1 MDALAAGDMLMFINA
16 ATTATSQREFHGGA
30 DDQRL
35 SLDFLHDYV
44 FGNYRDL
51 YAAALALDINDHNAA
66 LIIRKLLATTADAT
80 AEQRRV
86 EGLLIARRLRALPPQ
101 RVYDLFRA
109 LRRARVN
116 NRRTRAII
124 REWFAGRPDPAFD
137 AVKYRTGLKRALR
150 HAHVAPDG
158 ELGPFL
164 FTPDDRRRYDTPLLE
179 TWRRAHY
186 EHASV
191 YELPYTVAEGFAA
204 KHRIDR
210 ATFLKRIE
218 PRMTRLERLRVQE
231 SASRGKAAV
240 AVDLGSM
247 PLTRLASYVLSLP
260 VPERVDRRGELTGA
274 LRAAAVRAAGRA
286 AGGWGRVAAVL
297 DDSFSASGSAQKRR
311 RPLAV
316 ALACHY
322 LLAEL
327 AAEYVPLWTSG
338 RTDALLAHPYGMTP
352 LGERVLDALEH
363 APDRLLI
370 VSDGWDNAPYGLA
383 SEVLRV
389 WRARL
394 DPARRVVA
402 VHLNPVYDAEDFDV
416 KRLAA
421 AVPTVGV
428 RDAEDVPALVEFARF
443 TEGRTG
449 FADLRAHFDDRVA
462 RFLEEG

>member
-1 MDALAAGDMLMFINA
+1 MDALTADDMMMFINA
-16 ATTATSQREFHGGA
+16 ATTSTSQREFHGGA

-44 FGNYRDL
+44 IGNYRDL

-66 LIIRKLLATTADAT
+66 LIVRKLLETTGDAT
-80 AEQRRV
+80 AGQRRV
-86 EGLLIARRLRALPPQ
+86 EGGLIARRLRTLPPQ

-124 REWFAGRPDPAFD
+124 REWVAARPDPTFD
-137 AVKYRTGLKRALR
+137 AVKYRTALKGALR

-164 FTPDDRRRYDTPLLE
+164 FTSGHHPRYRTPLLE

-186 EHASV
+186 EQASV

-204 KHRIDR
+204 KHGIDR

-218 PRMTRLERLRVQE
+218 PRMTRLERFRLQE
-231 SASRGKAAV
+231 SARRDKAAV
-240 AVDLGSM
+240 AVDLASM

-260 VPERVDRRGELTGA
+260 VPVRVERRGELTGA
-274 LRAAAVRAAGRA
+274 LRAAAVRAAGPA

-297 DDSFSASGSAQKRR
+297 DDSFSASGSTQKRR

-338 RTDALLAHPYGMTP
+338 RADALLARPHGMTP

-383 SEVLRV
+383 SEVLRL
-389 WRARL
+389 WRAKL
-394 DPARRVVA
+394 DPERRVVA
-402 VHLNPVYDAEDFDV
+402 VHLNPVYDAGDFDV
-416 KRLAA
+416 KRLSRS
-421 AVPTVGV
+421 VPTVGL

-449 FADLRAHFDDRVA
+449 FADLRAHFDARVA
-462 RFLEEG
+462 KFLREG

>member
-1 MDALAAGDMLMFINA
+1 MDALTADDVLMFINA
-16 ATTATSQREFHGGA
+16 ATTSTAQREFHGGA

-44 FGNYRDL
+44 IGNYRDL

-66 LIIRKLLATTADAT
+66 LIVRKLLETAGDAT
-80 AEQRRV
+80 AGQRRV
-86 EGLLIARRLRALPPQ
+86 EGALIARRLRALPPQ
-101 RVYDLFRA
+101 RVYDLFGA
-109 LRRARVN
+109 LRRAKVN

-124 REWFAGRPDPAFD
+124 REWVAGRPDPVFD

-150 HAHVAPDG
+150 HAHVAPGG

-164 FTPDDRRRYDTPLLE
+164 FTSGARRYDTPLLE

-186 EHASV
+186 EQASV
-191 YELPYTVAEGFAA
+191 YGLPYTVAEGFAA
-204 KHRIDR
+204 EHGIDR

-218 PRMTRLERLRVQE
+218 PRMTRLERLRAQE
-231 SASRGKAAV
+231 SARREKAEV
-240 AVDLGSM
+240 VVDLGSM
-247 PLTRLASYVLSLP
+247 PLTRLASYVLALP
-260 VPERVDRRGELTGA
+260 VPDRVARRGELTGA
-274 LRAAAVRAAGRA
+274 LRAAAVRAAGPD
-286 AGGWGRVAAVL
+286 AGTWGRVAAVL
-297 DDSFSASGSAQKRR
+297 DDSFSAFGSTRKRR

-327 AAEYVPLWTSG
+327 AGEYVPLWTSG
-338 RTDALLAHPYGMTP
+338 RTDALLARPHGMTP
-352 LGERVLDALEH
+352 LGERVLDALERS
-363 APDRLLI
+363 PDRLLI

-389 WRARL
+389 WRAKL
-394 DPARRVVA
+394 DPDRRVVA
-402 VHLNPVYDAEDFDV
+402 VHLNPVYDAVDFDV
-416 KRLAA
+416 KRLAP

-443 TEGRTG
+443 TEGTTG
-449 FADLRAHFDDRVA
+449 FAELRARFDGRVA
-462 RFLEEG
+462 KFLEEG

>member
-1 MDALAAGDMLMFINA
+1 MDAITADDMLMFINA
-16 ATTATSQREFHGGA
+16 ATTSTAQREFHGGA
-30 DDQRL
+30 EEQRL

-44 FGNYRDL
+44 IGNYRDL

-66 LIIRKLLATTADAT
+66 LMVRKLLETANEATGD
-80 AEQRRV
+80 QRRV
-86 EGLLIARRLRALPPQ
+86 EGALIARRLRVMPPQ

-124 REWFAGRPDPAFD
+124 REWVAARPDPVFD

-164 FTPDDRRRYDTPLLE
+164 FTGRHRRYETPLLE

-186 EHASV
+186 EQASV

-204 KHRIDR
+204 RHRIDR
-210 ATFLKRIE
+210 ATFLRRIA
-218 PRMTRLERLRVQE
+218 PRMTRLERLRVQQ
-231 SASRGKAAV
+231 AARRDGAEV

-274 LRAAAVRAAGRA
+274 LRAAAVRAAGRV

-297 DDSFSASGSAQKRR
+297 DDSFSASGSGQKRR

-327 AAEYVPLWTSG
+327 ATEYVPLWTSG
-338 RTDALLAHPYGMTP
+338 RTDALLTYPYGMTP
-352 LGERVLDALEH
+352 LGDRVLDALEH

-394 DPARRVVA
+394 DPDRRVVA
-402 VHLNPVYDAEDFDV
+402 VHLNPVYDAADFDV
-416 KRLAA
+416 KRLAP

-449 FADLRAHFDDRVA
+449 SADLRAHFDDRVA